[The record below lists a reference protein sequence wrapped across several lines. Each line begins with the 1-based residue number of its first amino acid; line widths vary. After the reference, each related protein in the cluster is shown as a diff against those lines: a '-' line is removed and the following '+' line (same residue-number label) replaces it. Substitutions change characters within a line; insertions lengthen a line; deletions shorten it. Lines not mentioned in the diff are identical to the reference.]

1 MLEDGEILIDST
13 AILDYLNEL
22 TPDAP
27 LIPSASKPRRQA
39 QKLAAI
45 GLGMFE
51 QTTKLS
57 FRGADLTPAEA
68 ERWWGQ
74 IRGGLEALDAAAG
87 EAGPLWVTPIDVAVI
102 TVFLLVVVVIA
113 VKAISGRG
121 TPLLQR
127 RALGL
132 PRAKPRLASGRWFKD
147 EERGSIW

>member
-102 TVFLLVVVVIA
+102 TA
-113 VKAISGRG
+113 VLAVEDLGQTQPTFDVAKVAPALTAVAVAYRD
-121 TPLLQR
+121 TPPF
-127 RALGL
+127 ALTR
-132 PRAKPRLASGRWFKD
+132 PA
-147 EERGSIW
+147 